1 MEEER
6 TVNRRFPGAPGL
18 ARKCQMKNK
27 WRMLYSADYSV
38 FIVDVSKKTPLSAWL
53 FIRKSYPSQSG
64 RISNRENALD
74 DRFAG

>member
-6 TVNRRFPGAPGL
+6 TVNRALPGAPGL

-38 FIVDVSKKTPLSAWL
+38 FTVGVDQNATVRVAFRQDK
-53 FIRKSYPSQSG
+53 RPSGVWPYQ
-64 RISNRENALD
+64 
-74 DRFAG
+74 